1 MRKGAVKRRP
11 SAQNSLAAVGKG
23 ALGVRA
29 LRSNKPVTNKVHFFV
44 FGNVY
49 LIPLLT

>member
-11 SAQNSLAAVGKG
+11 SSQNSLAAVGKR

-29 LRSNKPVTNKVHFFV
+29 LRSNKPATNVRLFV
-44 FGNVY
+44 MGNVY
-49 LIPLLT
+49 LIP